1 MGVVCCGMQIM
12 NLFKLNMMILFLRKY
27 LNDLG
32 FDFFDDLVD
41 DFFVRVIL
49 WD

>member
-1 MGVVCCGMQIM
+1 MTP
-12 NLFKLNMMILFLRKY
+12 FLRKY
-27 LNDLG
+27 LNDLV